1 MQRHGRVG
9 EGKLTKLRSRFW
21 ESWVES
27 PFDEDMRDGE
37 TLMLPLARQDN
48 LLVQE
53 LMGEVVVYDQG
64 RHKVHKLNAALAT
77 VWQHCD
83 GQTSFADL
91 SALLQRDMN
100 LPADPELVRLA
111 LGQLADAHLLQ
122 DGMPRPTNQLR
133 PSRRAVIR
141 KLGLAGGLAL
151 AVPAVASIVAPTP
164 ANAASGG
171 NGQGGNGQGGNG
183 QGG

>member
-1 MQRHGRVG
+1 M
-9 EGKLTKLRSRFW
+9 GKLTKLRARFW
-21 ESWVES
+21 ERWDES
-27 PFDEDMRDGE
+27 PLDEDKRDGGQ
-37 TLMLPLARQDN
+37 LMLPLARQDN

-53 LMGEVVVYDQG
+53 LLGEVVVYDQG
-64 RHKVHKLNAALAT
+64 RHKVHKLNPALAA

-83 GQTSFADL
+83 GNTSFADL

-111 LGQLADAHLLQ
+111 LSQLADAHLLQ
-122 DGMPRPTNQLR
+122 AGMPRPTDQLR
-133 PSRRAVIR
+133 PSRREVIR

-151 AVPAVASIVAPTP
+151 AVPAVASIIAPTP
-164 ANAASGG
+164 ADASTGG

-183 QGG
+183 QGANGH